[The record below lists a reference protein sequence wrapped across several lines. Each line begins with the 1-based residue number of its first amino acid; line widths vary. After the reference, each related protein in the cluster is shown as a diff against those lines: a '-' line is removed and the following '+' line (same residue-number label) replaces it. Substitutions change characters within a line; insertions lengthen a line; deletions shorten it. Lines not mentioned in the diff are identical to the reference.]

1 MPMTRNIGDWI
12 DRLIEESDSL
22 AQLEVVP
29 TIGGWAAKIMD
40 DRFLLLDSDGEIFM
54 IGEGSTIELALNKLD
69 RLCADDLNRIM
80 ASI

>member
-1 MPMTRNIGDWI
+1 MTHNIGTWI
-12 DRLIEESDSL
+12 DRLVDESESL

-54 IGEGSTIELALNKLD
+54 IGEGSTIELALKKLD
-69 RLCADDLNRIM
+69 RLCADDLNKMM
-80 ASI
+80 AAA

>member
-1 MPMTRNIGDWI
+1 MTRNIGTWI
-12 DRLIEESDSL
+12 DHLVDESESL

-54 IGEGSTIELALNKLD
+54 IGEGSTIELALKKLD
-69 RLCADDLNRIM
+69 RLCADDLNKMM
-80 ASI
+80 AAA

>member
-1 MPMTRNIGDWI
+1 MTRNIGTWI
-12 DRLIEESDSL
+12 DRLVDESESL

-54 IGEGSTIELALNKLD
+54 IGEGSTIELALKKLD
-69 RLCADDLNRIM
+69 RICADDLNKMM
-80 ASI
+80 AAA